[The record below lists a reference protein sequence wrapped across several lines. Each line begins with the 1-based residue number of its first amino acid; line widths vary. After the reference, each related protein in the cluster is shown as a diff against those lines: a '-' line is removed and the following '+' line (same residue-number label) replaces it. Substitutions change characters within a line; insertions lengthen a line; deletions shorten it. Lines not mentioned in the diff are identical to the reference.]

1 MKNSYFSKGLDMNQ
15 VLSMTGVVRLT
26 LVEKPQSDAVE
37 LRRDKFGS
45 EDDMENMKGVE
56 IMGNNKR
63 TMLKS
68 TMPGMQS
75 VASQNLFDEEGE
87 QYVEETFCCCF
98 KRMRKIGNGGDLNRK
113 LIEN

>member
-1 MKNSYFSKGLDMNQ
+1 MNQ

-37 LRRDKFGS
+37 VRREKFS

-75 VASQNLFDEEGE
+75 VASQMFDEEGV

-98 KRMRKIGNGGDLNRK
+98 KRMRKIKNDDLSRK